1 MSQHDCTS
9 SERRRW
15 IPRSPSG
22 RIRQFKNVGDEADH
36 LHSRS
41 VPGLPERS
49 IDREERSPQNGVG
62 RVSELHEGPPS
73 PDAKPPARPASPGLP
88 PPTLPVLPP
97 QPPAVATPPHPAT
110 FDELLPP
117 GFGAPPGPPQA
128 GALPPWQPTVQAPSP
143 LPSADFSAAVREPVK
158 GAGSKLVILACA
170 TIALVCAVV
179 AGLLLVTGAGPS
191 PQLIQ
196 SPAVANANV
205 FASAVASGGFHYAS
219 VSSGTVG
226 GIPQMVTQ
234 SGDAGNGEGIQF
246 MTSVVGDNEVI
257 VIGSKVYM
265 KANATMLENMLGYS
279 VGEAAPY
286 ADRWIAF
293 SPSDSW
299 YRTVAGGVT
308 VGSIWGDSSESPT
321 DQLPQ
326 HPESVSGLST
336 LSGMPVESVRYALH
350 GADQAASAS
359 YAGTEV
365 ITFSANGSH
374 LPSLLTEH
382 LSGTT
387 THGPSTGTD
396 RVTFTNWGEPV
407 DVQPPSASIPFST
420 LPPPS
425 STV

>member
-1 MSQHDCTS
+1 MS
-9 SERRRW
+9 E
-15 IPRSPSG
+15 P
-22 RIRQFKNVGDEADH
+22 
-36 LHSRS
+36 
-41 VPGLPERS
+41 
-49 IDREERSPQNGVG
+49 
-62 RVSELHEGPPS
+62 HEGPLPF
-73 PDAKPPARPASPGLP
+73 DAKPSVPPATPGLP
-88 PPTLPVLPP
+88 PLTLPALPP
-97 QPPAVATPPHPAT
+97 LPPAVVTVPRSAT
-110 FDELLPP
+110 FDELPIPP
-117 GFGAPPGPPQA
+117 GFGAPPGPPQT
-128 GALPPWQPTVQAPSP
+128 GALPPWQLTVQAPNP
-143 LPSADFSAAVREPVK
+143 PPSVDFSAALREPVK
-158 GAGSKLVILACA
+158 GAGSKFVILACA

-265 KANATMLENMLGYS
+265 KADVTMLENMLGYS

-286 ADRWIAF
+286 AGRWIAF
-293 SPSDSW
+293 SPSDPW
-299 YRTVAGGVT
+299 YRSVGAGVT

-336 LSGMPVESVRYALH
+336 SSGIPSESVRYALH
-350 GADQAASAS
+350 GVDQAASAS
-359 YAGTEV
+359 YTGTET
-365 ITFSANGSH
+365 ITFSAHEPH
-374 LPSLLTEH
+374 LPSILTEH